1 MRKTFAAFAIAAGA
15 ILSQPV
21 MAQGADDRA
30 PIKVTTT
37 GAAAQGFF
45 AVVIEAMHAIYR
57 DAYPGSTVT
66 FQPNSVGGGMLA
78 VAAGQA
84 DISIGLPPVEI
95 QRALAG
101 QEPFQASLDG
111 KFMHVM
117 TILEDLDFVFAANKE
132 WADKN
137 GVKSFADLARTKAK
151 VRFGASNRATFYIN
165 VVMEG
170 IMKEYGYSFRDLE
183 SWGGKVFYNASGPTI
198 QDLRDGKLDAMVSGG
213 LQPDRRLQDVHNA
226 MPLVWLRA
234 DKAVMEKVAAE
245 LDMQVVPM
253 PKGAYTFVEQDEWN
267 IRAPTVMAAGAHV
280 PELTVYKM
288 VKALHQNLERV
299 RAIHPSFRDFTL
311 AQMAKPSPK
320 LPFHPG
326 AARYYREQGVLK

>member
-1 MRKTFAAFAIAAGA
+1 MKKKLAAFALAIAASMA
-15 ILSQPV
+15 QPV

-45 AVVIEAMHAIYR
+45 AVVIEALNAIYR
-57 DAYPGSTVT
+57 DAYPGSTIT

-101 QEPFQASLDG
+101 EDPFQAPLQG
-111 KFMHVM
+111 KFQHVM
-117 TILEDLDFVFAANKE
+117 TILEDLQLAFIANKE

-137 GVKSFADLARTKAK
+137 GVASFADLGRTKAK
-151 VRFGASNRATFYIN
+151 IRFGASNRATFYIN

-170 IMKEYGYSFRDLE
+170 IMKEYGYSFRDIDG
-183 SWGGKVFYNASGPTI
+183 WGGKVSYNASGPVI
-198 QDLRDGKLDAMVSGG
+198 QDLRDGKLDALVTGG
-213 LQPDRRLQDVHNA
+213 LSPDRRLQDVHNA
-226 MPLVWLRA
+226 MPLIWLRT
-234 DKAVMEKVAAE
+234 DKAVLDKVAAE
-245 LDMQVVPM
+245 LDMQVVPL
-253 PKGAYTFVEQDEWN
+253 PTSAYTFLGREEWN
-267 IRAPTVMAAGAHV
+267 IRAPTIMAAGTHV
-280 PELTVYKM
+280 PEATVYKM
-288 VKALHQNLERV
+288 VKAVHQNLERV
-299 RAIHPSFRDFTL
+299 RAIHPSFRGFTL
-311 AQMAKPSPK
+311 AEMAKPSAK

-326 AARYYREQGVLK
+326 AARYYREQGALK